1 MAGIAEEIT
10 DRKRAEELLKQTADR
25 LMLATR
31 AGVVGVWDWDTS
43 SDVMVWDEQMFR
55 LYGIA
60 PGQFRH
66 SAADWKSGLHPKD
79 RERAVEACNA
89 ALRGE
94 SNFDTEFR
102 VVWPDGSVHWIR
114 ALALVERSAHGKPE
128 RMVGTNW
135 DITAEKQAQELLKQT
150 MDRLKLAASAG
161 GAGIWFDDRVNGGG
175 NWDEQM
181 HRLYGTTKDKFVPGP
196 EAWLALVHPEDRD
209 LEKEHM
215 SAALRGEKELDSQ
228 FRIVRPDGTIRH
240 IRANALVRW
249 DAAGN
254 PTEIVGTNRDITSEK
269 EAAAALM
276 ESNRR
281 LQEETERAR
290 AASVAADAAN
300 KGKSEFL
307 ANMSHE
313 IRTPM
318 NGVIGMTG
326 LLLDTELTAEQRR
339 YAEMV
344 RTSGESLLQLIN
356 DILDFSKIEAKKL
369 EAEPQGDCSRFL
381 SIWWA
386 TPSSS
391 RKRARWWSVLP
402 WKKKENPIACCASRC
417 TTLAS
422 EYQGTKSASS
432 STSSARWMPPLRGSM
447 AAQGWASPSPSNL
460 RNLWAAA
467 SA

>member
-215 SAALRGEKELDSQ
+215 SAALRGEKDLDSQ

-432 STSSARWMPPLRGSM
+432 STSSARSTLPLRATM
-447 AAQGWASPSPSNL
+447 AARDWVWRSPSNW
-460 RNLWAAA
+460 R
-467 SA
+467 S